1 MTGARA
7 RLDVLSKHGLSG
19 ELLDEAAAGIMELVN
34 RIDGL
39 NRHRFVT
46 QPEIL
51 VNWESARNLVTV
63 APKAN
68 PTSVPP
74 SGAGGDVR
82 GAA

>member
-1 MTGARA
+1 MVNQRVVGGTDSPGTGYPNLPWTDYTPMTTGW
-7 RLDVLSKHGLSG
+7 
-19 ELLDEAAAGIMELVN
+19 
-34 RIDGL
+34 IDGL
-39 NRHRFVT
+39 NRHRFAN

-68 PTSVPP
+68 TTSVPP

-82 GAA
+82 AAA